1 MSRGAVVKIEHR
13 DSACA
18 LAKTPCSCLIEDA
31 NYSNELPTDP
41 SRCCV
46 GAGGSG
52 IDAPVLLLMCSLAGL
67 SRVSSDPVEFGGDA
81 DPDSGNVHGFDD
93 AAQGVA
99 EVVEADRPY
108 RWDRGPRSAAAA
120 RSRSSCCSMP
130 CAWAWRVVDT
140 RAYAA
145 TRISVLLGDQH
156 QAGQAALPGL
166 TRQQLVGL
174 IPPALAVL
182 ARAVLTADG
191 PGPVHQALLPAQH
204 RYEEQIPATAADGA
218 TRSGSAA
225 TAARSRT
232 CHL

>member
-108 RWDRGPRSAAAA
+108 RWDRGTSRDKRSDGDFDVG
-120 RSRSSCCSMP
+120 P
-130 CAWAWRVVDT
+130 FVDD
-140 RAYAA
+140 
-145 TRISVLLGDQH
+145 G
-156 QAGQAALPGL
+156 
-166 TRQQLVGL
+166 
-174 IPPALAVL
+174 
-182 ARAVLTADG
+182 DG
-191 PGPVHQALLPAQH
+191 PPLETFESGGLQH
-204 RYEEQIPATAADGA
+204 VLDHVMGVAVFQVGRCVG
-218 TRSGSAA
+218 GF
-225 TAARSRT
+225 
-232 CHL
+232 